1 MKRTFMLLA
10 AGLALALT
18 LGAAPAFAKPD
29 CGENTGQKATGKP
42 IPIGGVTS
50 MSGIG
55 SFKEAGDAV
64 VLEPAEARAAVR
76 AARLPRTGA
85 AHCR

>member
-1 MKRTFMLLA
+1 MKRSFTILA

-42 IPIGGVTS
+42 IPIGGVCLLLFIVERIL
-50 MSGIG
+50 IG
-55 SFKEAGDAV
+55 APPDPLSQN
-64 VLEPAEARAAVR
+64 AEA
-76 AARLPRTGA
+76 PFD
-85 AHCR
+85 